1 MTKELVVRMSL
12 QFKAWLVSNGNDER
26 YMASLENY
34 LTKSFIG
41 LILNSPQN
49 IIECTSKM
57 KTTSKYPIL
66 ALRPYIKYL
75 EEVGQ
80 ITSELDVQL
89 KRVLK
94 VKKSKPDNYVPID
107 DRIREV
113 IGKLTDE
120 RDKLFF
126 QILAYSGVRITEM
139 PKMLVTMALKIL
151 SNTRHLP
158 GIR

>member
-1 MTKELVVRMSL
+1 M
-12 QFKAWLVSNGNDER
+12 
-26 YMASLENY
+26 
-34 LTKSFIG
+34 
-41 LILNSPQN
+41 
-49 IIECTSKM
+49 
-57 KTTSKYPIL
+57 
-66 ALRPYIKYL
+66 
-75 EEVGQ
+75 
-80 ITSELDVQL
+80 
-89 KRVLK
+89 
-94 VKKSKPDNYVPID
+94 KKSKPDNYVPID